1 MIERPPSESLN
12 TKYMNLI
19 DSHCHLERFHE
30 KGILDEILEN
40 AKRDG
45 ITQVITVGTQAQD
58 WTLYRELTGR
68 HRGTIHYTVGLHPS
82 YVGEDWEEQI
92 SQLHNFFKDDP
103 SPVALGEIGLD
114 FFRLPK
120 STDEAAAV
128 KKRQEAAFKHQLL
141 LALELNCPLVVHTR
155 DTFHECVKFID
166 EAGIDWRKV
175 VFHCFTHGPAEMRI
189 LMERGGRGSFTG
201 IITYKNAESV
211 REAARMQGLDVA
223 MIETDAP
230 YLSPEPFRGRQ
241 NEPSYLLHTA
251 RIFAQ
256 LFEKSGPEC
265 ARQTT
270 LNTRRFFHLSD

>member
-1 MIERPPSESLN
+1 MD
-12 TKYMNLI
+12 LI
-19 DSHCHLERFHE
+19 DSHCHLEHFYK

-58 WTLYRELTGR
+58 WSLYQELTSR
-68 HRGTIHYTVGLHPS
+68 HRGTIYYTVGLHPS

-92 SQLHNFFKDDP
+92 SRLTHFFKDNP

-120 STDEAAAV
+120 SIDEAKTV
-128 KKRQEAAFKHQLL
+128 KMRQVAAFKRQLMI
-141 LALELNCPLVVHTR
+141 ALELNCPLVVHTR
-155 DTFHECVKFID
+155 GTFHECVKLID

-175 VFHCFTHGPAEMRI
+175 VFHCFTYGPVEMRK

-201 IITYKNAESV
+201 IITYKNAESI
-211 REAARMQGLDVA
+211 REAALMQGLNNA

-230 YLSPEPFRGRQ
+230 YLSPEPFRGSP
-241 NEPSYLLHTA
+241 NEPSYLLYTA
-251 RIFAQ
+251 QIFAE
-256 LFEKSGPEC
+256 LFKESGPEY
-265 ARQTT
+265 AQQIT
-270 LNTRRFFHLSD
+270 LNTKRFFQLND